1 MDRHL
6 NYACKQIEAM
16 KYDVLSVVPNK
27 RSHSNPF
34 HIPNQ
39 SIRNPSLSS
48 VQLSSAQLI
57 PTNKSRVDGFLVVSD
72 KTPVSTHR
80 WMDVW
85 MEGPS
90 SSPFPPEDGLVW
102 RWRWLIWRSRR
113 LGEWGASLA
122 WALLMAH
129 TLYDWWCL
137 ILGISTCFVA
147 FRLGAEPDWEKFW
160 MNIIATSNTNR
171 RSRLKWGL
179 WVCIPESGFVVWN
192 SVCPSVRLPLYH
204 GTGTDWMD
212 DWVVGW

>member
-80 WMDVW
+80 WMDGC
-85 MEGPS
+85 M
-90 SSPFPPEDGLVW
+90 DG
-102 RWRWLIWRSRR
+102 R
-113 LGEWGASLA
+113 
-122 WALLMAH
+122 
-129 TLYDWWCL
+129 
-137 ILGISTCFVA
+137 A
-147 FRLGAEPDWEKFW
+147 F
-160 MNIIATSNTNR
+160 
-171 RSRLKWGL
+171 LKP
-179 WVCIPESGFVVWN
+179 IP
-192 SVCPSVRLPLYH
+192 
-204 GTGTDWMD
+204 T
-212 DWVVGW
+212 